1 MNKQTLLY
9 TSIAA
14 IVLLIV
20 GSAVANSHS
29 NYTVGLGAEG
39 LGYIAVLVVWIG
51 GMIKMVQLKRWGWF
65 VGILIF
71 SPLAPLLYGIFGPEA
86 PRA

>member
-20 GSAVANSHS
+20 GSAVANSH
-29 NYTVGLGAEG
+29 YTVGLGAEG
-39 LGYIAVLVVWIG
+39 LGSIAALVVWIG
-51 GMIKMVQLKRWGWF
+51 GMIKMAQLKRWGWF